1 MPKSHSDQRSQCKKV
16 RDSKPDPV
24 YQSDHGAASLLH
36 HESLQKLIEALQ
48 TAVWDMKK
56 QSDVRL
62 DDGNYNIDSLDAFE
76 YSVEKYIPQIIR
88 SGQIG
93 G

>member
-1 MPKSHSDQRSQCKKV
+1 MSHCK
-16 RDSKPDPV
+16 
-24 YQSDHGAASLLH
+24 
-36 HESLQKLIEALQ
+36 KLIEALQ

-56 QSDVRL
+56 QADVRL

>member
-1 MPKSHSDQRSQCKKV
+1 MSILEHCTHFID
-16 RDSKPDPV
+16 
-24 YQSDHGAASLLH
+24 
-36 HESLQKLIEALQ
+36 ALS